1 LAVGEENKKRKL
13 DIEQKPDRL
22 SGGFIGAKQTN
33 DGFKKTL
40 PVDSLTKKYT
50 VSVTEKHLIG
60 KAGGSQRPSAPTNRN
75 AIKQELLDQAKK
87 DLRQAQGLSR
97 QKPEDEYGG
106 GPARRSYQLSKQDQ
120 DGFADKNDEI
130 YSDFDG
136 EKQSQQ
142 RRDGRAQNN
151 GPVNDDSQKNQPED
165 GDNDDGSKDGPNIKN
180 SIVNRATDY
189 LKGKAKNFFSKEAK
203 TAIVAFILEWWWAIL
218 LVILIII
225 GGFLAFSYFFGNAG
239 RSPSET
245 GQSIVQAADPIKDK
259 AMIQKVL
266 ALSGNGTVNS
276 QELQQLADE
285 LEAIKQY
292 ADDSTDQKI
301 DVLINKIQKFNQ
313 LNKQNGTSIISSLKE
328 IVSEINGCVEVAT
341 SDFFKFAYN
350 EDEDTKKEILADK
363 LKRQDGQTTQ
373 LDKRICRLLVTIE
386 NNKEAIGINDVSIT
400 ALVDHKV
407 YSGTRTHANGRA
419 VDLDWRDDNDTK
431 IIKWIFN
438 NYDSLKQQGIAPY
451 EVKEPFTQYLI
462 AQDGALKG
470 SDALSAKGFDKSSLQ
485 NHGWTESGT
494 VGSNSHIH
502 IDI

>member
-1 LAVGEENKKRKL
+1 MAVDQENKRGKL
-13 DIEQKPDRL
+13 DTGQKPDKL
-22 SGGFIGAKQTN
+22 SDDFIN
-33 DGFKKTL
+33 IKKTI

-50 VSVTEKHLIG
+50 VPTAEKRLIG
-60 KAGGSQRPSAPTNRN
+60 KAGGSQMPTAPVNRN
-75 AIKQELLDQAKK
+75 ALKQELLDQAKK

-106 GPARRSYQLSKQDQ
+106 GPARRPHQLSKQDR
-120 DGFADKNDEI
+120 DNNDDETD
-130 YSDFDG
+130 SDFDD
-136 EKQSQQ
+136 EEQSQQ
-142 RRDGRAQNN
+142 RRNSQAQNN
-151 GPVNDDSQKNQPED
+151 VPINNDSQKERPEDEDNDDSE
-165 GDNDDGSKDGPNIKN
+165 GGPNIKN

-189 LKGKAKNFFSKEAK
+189 LKDKAKNLLSKEAK

-266 ALSGNGTVNS
+266 ALSGNGTINS

-292 ADDSTDQKI
+292 AGDNTDQKI
-301 DVLINKIQKFNQ
+301 DTLINKIQNYNQ
-313 LNKQNGTSIISSLKE
+313 LNNQNGAEIVKSLKE
-328 IVSEINGCVEVAT
+328 IVNEINGCVEVAT
-341 SDFFKFAYN
+341 SDFFKFVYN
-350 EDEDTKKEILADK
+350 ENEDTKKEILANN

-373 LDKRICRLLVTIE
+373 LDKRICRLLVAIE
-386 NNKEAIGINDVSIT
+386 ANKATIGINDVSIT

-431 IIKWIFN
+431 LVKWIFN
-438 NYDSLKQQGIAPY
+438 NYDNLKQQGIAPY
-451 EVKEPFTQYLI
+451 EMKEPFTQYLI

-470 SDALSAKGFDKSSLQ
+470 SAALNAKGFGKSSLQ
-485 NHGWTESGT
+485 DHGWTESGAA
-494 VGSNSHIH
+494 GSNSHIH